1 MFCNLWYCCNRGF
14 SSAFLWIALST
25 SRSSANSC
33 VQTPFASLQ
42 RDSFGGT
49 IDIIPWDHND
59 GQDKCGAVGGYS
71 LAAVSVL
78 NDSWHSL
85 EFYGANHCL
94 FRVLILIQLDSG
106 TIRTDVSEMEFS
118 LIPNGMEG
126 TFPEGTSLPIVSID
140 NLDGSPPTK
149 YKSMGFRVLVPS
161 YHSLLDKPFDAE
173 LQFLHRMEDDASK
186 IAAGAPSFLT
196 TAVWI
201 HVDEE
206 MDSDG
211 TSLATIIE
219 NWRQTVELL
228 EASCN
233 IAAKDDNDDGGDL
246 EEISTDSLVTGP
258 TVPVVVGRGDEHNF
272 ANDPIRRL
280 EEKTDVFALYDR
292 TVLSSPFFYSFEEQ
306 VSCDWKDDAI
316 LWSFASLPLNISKE
330 AMVEMTALLERHID
344 PHDCQPVSKIPM
356 EKQAVAV
363 TKNNAA
369 DTSNRKATKIC
380 VDVPENRSESSNAA
394 GMPMIIFVSLVA
406 LVLL

>member
-1 MFCNLWYCCNRGF
+1 
-14 SSAFLWIALST
+14 
-25 SRSSANSC
+25 
-33 VQTPFASLQ
+33 
-42 RDSFGGT
+42 
-49 IDIIPWDHND
+49 
-59 GQDKCGAVGGYS
+59 
-71 LAAVSVL
+71 
-78 NDSWHSL
+78 
-85 EFYGANHCL
+85 
-94 FRVLILIQLDSG
+94 
-106 TIRTDVSEMEFS
+106 MEYS

-126 TFPEGTSLPIVSID
+126 TFPEGTSVPIVVID

-161 YHSLLDKPFDAE
+161 YHSLVDKPFDAE
-173 LQFLHRMEDDASK
+173 LQFLHRMEYDASK

-196 TAVWI
+196 TTVWI
-201 HVDEE
+201 HVDQE
-206 MDSDG
+206 MDSDD
-211 TSLATIIE
+211 TSLATIIK
-219 NWRQTVELL
+219 NWRQTAELL

-233 IAAKDDNDDGGDL
+233 IAAEDDNDGDL

-258 TVPVVVGRGDEHNF
+258 TVPVVVERGDEHNF

-316 LWSFASLPLNISKE
+316 LWSFASVPLNISEE

-344 PHDCQPVSKIPM
+344 CQPVSTIPM
-356 EKQAVAV
+356 DKSAVAV

-369 DTSNRKATKIC
+369 DRKATKIC
-380 VDVPENRSESSNAA
+380 VDFPENRSESSNAVSA
-394 GMPMIIFVSLVA
+394 GMLMIIFVSLVA